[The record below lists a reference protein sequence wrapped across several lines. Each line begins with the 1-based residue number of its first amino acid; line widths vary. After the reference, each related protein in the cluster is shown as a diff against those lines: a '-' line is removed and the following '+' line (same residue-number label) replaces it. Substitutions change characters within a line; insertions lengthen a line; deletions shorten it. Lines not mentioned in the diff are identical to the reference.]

1 MSLRLLPPIC
11 CWKMDCEI
19 WDEPPPLE
27 QLIAAIVIG
36 DGDSLPPVGMRM
48 RAAYYLRQAYLNNKQ
63 EGDNENT
70 ADDDYKNGPRS
81 GSKTDTGQ
89 TVVSTLLHGL
99 QDRRHGSLLRHE
111 FAYVL
116 GQLRDPQAC
125 AVLEQVLEGGQNDG
139 KEYNDDVDCV
149 MVRHEAAEALGA
161 IGQERS
167 ISVLKRVM
175 DQTRLPELSDTC
187 RLSLNMIEYYSKSN
201 DRSAPMGCACMMN
214 PYNSVDPSPPDRAH
228 ADMNIQDIGQ
238 ILASSD
244 SYSILDRYRALF
256 SLRNIAGNRKDADA
270 AVQILCNALVSDTSS
285 ALLRHEICYVLGQL
299 QNIASVPALVES
311 LQRVNEHKMVRH
323 EAAEALGAMMEDP
336 SQSDTVE
343 AVLRSFLDDPVPE
356 VRESCIVALDAA
368 DYWDQ
373 FAKSKERDEHDDN
386 GEQVEPSQD
395 TNADAGGATTFKQH
409 KSSLLNHRFN
419 ILS

>member
-1 MSLRLLPPIC
+1 M
-11 CWKMDCEI
+11 

-27 QLIAAIVIG
+27 QLIAAIVLG
-36 DGDSLPPVGMRM
+36 DGDALPPVGMRM
-48 RAAYYLRQAYLNNKQ
+48 RAAYYLRQAYLTSKQ
-63 EGDNENT
+63 EEGDN
-70 ADDDYKNGPRS
+70 DDDDHNGCKNGPHS
-81 GSKTDTGQ
+81 GSALDVCP

-125 AVLEQVLEGGQNDG
+125 AMLEQVLEGKQNESV
-139 KEYNDDVDCV
+139 EYNDDVDCV

-167 ISVLKRVM
+167 ISVLKRVIE
-175 DQTRLPELSDTC
+175 QTRLPELSDTC
-187 RLSLNMIEYYSKSN
+187 HLSLNMIEYYSQSN

-228 ADMNIQDIGQ
+228 ADMNIKDIGQ
-238 ILASSD
+238 ILTSSD

-256 SLRNIAGNRKDADA
+256 SLRNVAGNRKDADA
-270 AVQILCNALVSDTSS
+270 AVQILCNALVSDKSS

-343 AVLRSFLDDPVPE
+343 AVLRSYLDDPVPE

-386 GEQVEPSQD
+386 GEQVDPSQYP
-395 TNADAGGATTFKQH
+395 NADAGGATTFKQH
-409 KSSLLNHRFN
+409 KSSLLNYRFN
-419 ILS
+419 IVS